1 MASMPPADGT
11 AEPPPPPPPSPPA
24 PLPPAHDDLR
34 VPHTR
39 TGAAW
44 TLVAVGTFVVL
55 LMLVFILQNGQRAR
69 LNFLWFHGSPP
80 LGAALLLSAVV
91 GAMIV
96 LCLGAGRLLQL
107 RLATRRH
114 RRTDTSR

>member
-1 MASMPPADGT
+1 MASIPSGDGPAD
-11 AEPPPPPPPSPPA
+11 
-24 PLPPAHDDLR
+24 PLPPAHEDLH

-44 TLVAVGTFVVL
+44 SLVAVGTFVVL

-69 LNFLWFHGSPP
+69 LNFLWMQGSPP

-114 RRTDTSR
+114 RRTGDTAR